1 MHDLCQRLHVVSS
14 AVTEREAW
22 SRGCARSTR
31 PCTTRS
37 NSAPMSLC
45 TGRVGASYRKT
56 AGSDSAG
63 KERSRPACGARPR
76 PTSSG
81 QRHRPP
87 CNVAAPAGLPVERR
101 QLRLRPRSCRQSSR
115 AKTSPRSAPQV
126 AARRRH
132 RHRPQASATGQA
144 TTRPSAATSPAPS
157 SSPATGQAGAAPS
170 SAAVVA
176 VANRVARAVGP
187 LRATCCHSAINPE
200 AEPAVGAQV
209 EDKTPGSRPWK
220 KLPSDLGDRRGSVA
234 RGGGQFQTRSWS
246 SAARISLRAA
256 G

>member
-1 MHDLCQRLHVVSS
+1 MSACVRTLRSWLEQIPCRHGLAQHRLRYHPRSGGREIRRRLAIGSHSPGGVGFGFGAERFGHAWPLPAVARVSS

-45 TGRVGASYRKT
+45 TGRVGANYRKT
-56 AGSDSAG
+56 AASDSAG
-63 KERSRPACGARPR
+63 KERPRPACGARSR

-87 CNVAAPAGLPVERR
+87 CNVAAPAGLPGERR
-101 QLRLRPRSCRQSSR
+101 KLRLRPRSCRQSSR

-187 LRATCCHSAINPE
+187 LHTTC
-200 AEPAVGAQV
+200 
-209 EDKTPGSRPWK
+209 
-220 KLPSDLGDRRGSVA
+220 
-234 RGGGQFQTRSWS
+234 
-246 SAARISLRAA
+246 
-256 G
+256 